1 MSAAPTRAVD
11 GDRRTGAL
19 LLAGGLGTRLRPLT
33 DRVPKCLVEIG
44 GRSLLDHWREALAA
58 AGVAEARINTH
69 HLPDPVRDWIET
81 ANRSAPPRFV
91 ESYEPEL
98 LGSAGTISANR
109 DLADSCDEVVIVYAD
124 NLSSVDVAAA
134 IAFHRD
140 HDDPFTM
147 VLFRCDE
154 PRRCGIAELDA
165 AHRIVSFVE
174 KPESPRSDLANAGIY
189 VVDADLFR
197 ELADVGGFDIAF
209 DLLPRLAG
217 RMRGVLHEGYHRDIG
232 TPESLRQAE
241 EDLAA
246 GHVAGSRS

>member
-1 MSAAPTRAVD
+1 MSEA

-58 AGVAEARINTH
+58 AEVGEVRINTH
-69 HLPDPVRDWIET
+69 HLPEPVRDWIEI
-81 ANRSAPPRFV
+81 ANRSAPPRFG
-91 ESYEPEL
+91 ESFEAEL

-109 DLADSCDEVVIVYAD
+109 DLADGCDEIVVVYAD
-124 NLSSVDVAAA
+124 NLSSVDLGSVL
-134 IAFHRD
+134 AFHRG
-140 HDDPFTM
+140 HADPFTM

-154 PRRCGIAELDA
+154 PRRCGIAELDKDN
-165 AHRIVSFVE
+165 RIVSFVE

-209 DLLPRLAG
+209 DLLPRVAG
-217 RMRGVLHEGYHRDIG
+217 RMRGILHAGYHRDIG

-241 EDLAA
+241 ADLAS
-246 GHVAGSRS
+246 GLVSGSR